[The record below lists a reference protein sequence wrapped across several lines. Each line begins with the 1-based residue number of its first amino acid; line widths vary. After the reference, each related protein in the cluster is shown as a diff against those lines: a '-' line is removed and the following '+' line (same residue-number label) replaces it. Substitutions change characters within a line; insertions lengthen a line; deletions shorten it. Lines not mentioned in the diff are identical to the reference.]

1 MTRKWMSHSRHL
13 IGHTDTALA
22 SYWLVQT
29 QSTGWLR
36 SKLEAMRLRS
46 LEQGPIV
53 HFSFLSPIK
62 IWLNS
67 AKLQDTFLDRP
78 RLPGHL
84 RHQSLP
90 RLPGHGLMNII
101 YSSQVTPDIMWSVR
115 RILWSLEHTQESRGR
130 NKSWYHLTVYT
141 SYSVSP
147 MCWHWAADHWSSGIM
162 GD

>member
-1 MTRKWMSHSRHL
+1 MTRKWMSHWRLL

-78 RLPGHL
+78 PIAGPP
-84 RHQSLP
+84 QTP
-90 RLPGHGLMNII
+90 
-101 YSSQVTPDIMWSVR
+101 VTASAARSRPNEYYLQLASYPWHDVICEGNTVVTRAHSGVSGAVTSPDTIWQCT
-115 RILWSLEHTQESRGR
+115 LHTQCPRCVDTGL
-130 NKSWYHLTVYT
+130 LTT
-141 SYSVSP
+141 G
-147 MCWHWAADHWSSGIM
+147 ALG
-162 GD
+162 